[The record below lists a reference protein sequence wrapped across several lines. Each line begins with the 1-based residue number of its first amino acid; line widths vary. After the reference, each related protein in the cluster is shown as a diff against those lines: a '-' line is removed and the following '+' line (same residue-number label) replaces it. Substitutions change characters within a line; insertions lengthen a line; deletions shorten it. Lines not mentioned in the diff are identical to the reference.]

1 MSSYHHLTIEER
13 ENIYIM
19 RHDGLS
25 VNSIAN
31 RIQRSS
37 ATVSRELKRNSP
49 VYSPSKAQSRYQ
61 NSKTK
66 CGRKAILS
74 NARVLQ
80 IVKHLFLDFQWSP
93 EEISARLR
101 LENSDISISFTT
113 IYRGIYAGFFDEPTL
128 SHGNRGV
135 IRRLRHRGKAR
146 HSKNFK
152 ETRGKIQITN
162 SINER
167 PAKANNRL
175 EIGHWELDTV
185 AGKTGHSCVVT
196 MVDRKS
202 RYTLISKANKKSS
215 EPVTKAITKLLKA
228 LPQNK
233 LKTITPDRGKEFSK
247 HSQIT
252 SEFKAEFYFPNPH
265 APWQRGT
272 SENTNGLIREYLPK
286 TEDIDPLDDKYIHE
300 FTKKL
305 NNRPRKCLG
314 WKTPYEI
321 FYQEVLHLI

>member
-25 VNSIAN
+25 INIIADK
-31 RIQRSS
+31 IHRSP
-37 ATVSRELKRNSP
+37 ATISRELKRNNSI
-49 VYSPSKAQSRYQ
+49 YSPSKAQRRYR
-61 NSKTK
+61 NCKTN

-74 NARVLQ
+74 
-80 IVKHLFLDFQWSP
+80 IVEALKIIKHLFLDFQWSP

-101 LENSDISISFTT
+101 LENSDIAISLTT
-113 IYRGIYAGFFDEPTL
+113 IYRGIYAGLFDEAPL
-128 SHGNRGV
+128 SRGNRGV
-135 IRRLRHRGKAR
+135 IRQLRHRGKTR

-152 ETRGKIQITN
+152 ETRGKIRITN

-167 PAKANNRL
+167 PVKANNRL
-175 EIGHWELDTV
+175 EIGHWKLDTI
-185 AGKTGHSCVVT
+185 AGKTGRSCVVT

-202 RYTLISKANKKSS
+202 RYTLISKASKKSS
-215 EPVTKAITKLLKA
+215 EPVTRAITELLKA

-233 LKTITPDRGKEFSK
+233 IKTITPDRGKEFSK

-252 SEFKAEFYFPNPH
+252 SEFKTEFYFPNPH

-272 SENTNGLIREYLPK
+272 SENTNGLIREYMPK
-286 TEDIDPLDDKYIHE
+286 TEDIDPLDDDYIRE
-300 FTKKL
+300 FTEKL

-321 FYQEVLHLI
+321 FYQKVLHLI

>member
-1 MSSYHHLTIEER
+1 
-13 ENIYIM
+13 M

-25 VNSIAN
+25 INNIADK
-31 RIQRSS
+31 IQRSS
-37 ATVSRELKRNSP
+37 ATVSRELKRNKP
-49 VYSPSKAQSRYQ
+49 IYSPSKAHKRYK
-61 NSKTK
+61 NCKIN
-66 CGRKAILS
+66 CGRKAVLS
-74 NARVLQ
+74 NDEVLK

-101 LENSDISISFTT
+101 LENFNISISPTT
-113 IYRGIYAGFFDEPTL
+113 IYRGIYAGLFDESSL
-128 SHGNRGV
+128 SNGNRGV
-135 IRRLRHRGKAR
+135 IRRLRHRGKTR

-152 ETRGKIQITN
+152 ETRGKIRITN
-162 SINER
+162 LINER

-185 AGKTGHSCVVT
+185 AGKTGRSCVVT

-202 RYTLISKANKKSS
+202 RYTLIGKANKKSS
-215 EPVTKAITKLLKA
+215 EPVTRAITELLKG
-228 LPQNK
+228 LPRNK
-233 LKTITPDRGKEFSK
+233 IKTITPDRGKEFSK

-286 TEDIDPLDDKYIHE
+286 TEDMDPLNDDYIRE
-300 FTKKL
+300 LTEKL
-305 NNRPRKCLG
+305 NKRPRKCLG

-321 FYQEVLHLI
+321 FYQKVLHLI